1 MEVYVI
7 AGQSN
12 ALGIS
17 PVAGVVK
24 KQDFDGILIYAS
36 SNRPSPRFGKVLPM
50 GYGFGADEQKFGLE
64 AGIAEVLKSRH
75 KEALLVK
82 YASDG
87 TSLYDRWNPTL
98 SGEDYRG
105 LLCALC
111 AAEEWMR
118 QRHENPEWKGFF
130 WMQGENDALFEEQ
143 AEYYH
148 ENLLTFISAVRERLG
163 DRLPFVIGESD
174 PENERLTYVSM
185 VNGAKK
191 RASQEL
197 RDVLFVPTGDLTQLI
212 DSFHYTAENMLKL
225 GRRMALKIIE

>member
-36 SNRPSPRFGKVLPM
+36 SNRPSPRFGKVMPM

-75 KEALLVK
+75 KQALLVK

-87 TSLYDRWNPTL
+87 TSLYDRWNPAKD
-98 SGEDYRG
+98 GEDYRG
-105 LLCALC
+105 LLCALH

-118 QRHENPEWKGFF
+118 QRKEKPEWKGFF

-143 AEYYH
+143 AKCYH
-148 ENLLTFISAVRERLG
+148 ENLLAFISAVRERLG
-163 DRLPFVIGESD
+163 EELPVVIGESD
-174 PENERLTYVSM
+174 PENARLTYV
-185 VNGAKK
+185 NTINDAKK
-191 RASQEL
+191 RACKEL
-197 RDVLFVPTGDLTQLI
+197 RDVLFVPTGDLTELI
-212 DSFHYTAENMLKL
+212 DSFHYTAENMLEL
-225 GRRMALKIIE
+225 GRHMALTIIK